1 MDINRKIAFLVLIDI
16 EKNQAYS
23 NLSLNKQISNNSNEK
38 VNEGFVRE
46 LVYGVLENKMYLDY
60 ILKCLIPRPI
70 SKNRIEITTIL
81 RMGIFQILQMNSVP
95 DYAAVDESVK
105 LVNKLFKNQASI
117 VNGVLRN
124 YLRNKS
130 DIVISKEGRS
140 ISEYLSIKYSH
151 AKWIIDY
158 WLESFNPEF
167 VEELLLENNTTPLIC
182 IRANPLLVTTDDLIQ
197 KLEDLNFQIARGEL
211 VEEAI
216 YVKGNNLLKEPLF
229 LDGFFSVQDESSMLA
244 VKMLDPKPG
253 ETIIDTCAAPGGKS
267 INIAEKMN
275 NQGSVISLDIYEHKL
290 KLIEHAAIKNK
301 ISNMT
306 TSLWDSVFLNN
317 DLICRG
323 DKVIVDA
330 PCSGLGVLRRKPE
343 LKYKG
348 DLSKVIELSQVQ
360 SRILENASKYVVDQG
375 TLIYCTCTISKVE
388 NQNVVEKFLLE
399 NPQFEKIEEIQL
411 FPNIH
416 HTDGFFICKMIKS
429 IL

>member
-1 MDINRKIAFLVLIDI
+1 MDINRKIAFQVLVDM
-16 EKNQAYS
+16 ERNQAYS
-23 NLSLNKQISNNSNEK
+23 NLSLNKHILSNSNEK
-38 VNEGFVRE
+38 LNEGFVRE

-60 ILKCLIPRPI
+60 ALKCLIPKPI

-105 LVNKLFKNQASI
+105 LVNKLFKNQGSF

-124 YLRNKS
+124 YIRNKS
-130 DIVISKEGRS
+130 EIVISKVGRS

-151 AKWIIDY
+151 AKWIVDY
-158 WLESFNPEF
+158 WLESFDPEF
-167 VEELLLENNTTPLIC
+167 VEDLLSENNHTPLIC
-182 IRANPLLVTTDDLIQ
+182 IRANPLLIKTDELIQ
-197 KLEDLNFQIARGEL
+197 KLEDENFQIARGEL

-229 LDGFFSVQDESSMLA
+229 QNGFFSVQDESSMLA
-244 VKMLDPKPG
+244 IKMLDPKSG

-290 KLIEHAAIKNK
+290 KLIEYSANKNK
-301 ISNMT
+301 ISIIK
-306 TSLWDSVFLNN
+306 TSLWDSMLLNT
-317 DLICRG
+317 DLIGKG

-348 DLSKVIELSQVQ
+348 DFSKVIEISEVQ
-360 SRILENASKYVVDQG
+360 SGILKNAAKYVIEQG

-388 NQNVVEKFLLE
+388 NQNVIEKFLLE
-399 NPQFEKIEEIQL
+399 NPQFKKIDEIQL

-416 HTDGFFICKMIKS
+416 HTDGFYICKMIKS
-429 IL
+429 FL

>member
-1 MDINRKIAFLVLIDI
+1 
-16 EKNQAYS
+16 
-23 NLSLNKQISNNSNEK
+23 
-38 VNEGFVRE
+38 
-46 LVYGVLENKMYLDY
+46 
-60 ILKCLIPRPI
+60 
-70 SKNRIEITTIL
+70 
-81 RMGIFQILQMNSVP
+81 MNSVP

-105 LVNKLFKNQASI
+105 LVNKLFKNQGSF

-140 ISEYLSIKYSH
+140 LSEYLSIKYSH

-158 WLESFNPEF
+158 WLESFNSEF
-167 VEELLLENNTTPLIC
+167 VEELLSENNKTPLIC
-182 IRANPLLVTTDDLIQ
+182 IRANPLLIPTDDLIR
-197 KLEDLNFQIARGEL
+197 KLEDENFQISRGKL

-229 LDGFFSVQDESSMLA
+229 LNGFFSVQDESSMLA

-275 NQGSVISLDIYEHKL
+275 NQGLVISLDIYEHKL
-290 KLIEHAAIKNK
+290 KLINQAAIKNK
-301 ISNMT
+301 ISNIT
-306 TSLWDSVFLNN
+306 TNLWDSMFLNS
-317 DLICRG
+317 DLLGKG

-348 DLSKVIELSQVQ
+348 DLSKVLEISQVQ
-360 SRILENASKYVVDQG
+360 SRILENASKYVVNQG
-375 TLIYCTCTISKVE
+375 TLLYCTCTISKVE
-388 NQNVVEKFLLE
+388 NQNVIEKFLLE
-399 NPQFEKIEEIQL
+399 NTQFEKVDEIQL

-416 HTDGFFICKMIKS
+416 QTDGFYICKMIKS
-429 IL
+429 IH